1 MKRWVVQAIDQGVI
15 EGAMDNA
22 SVGSGSIEGVMGG
35 ASDGS
40 RSNRWSDGRCKLLI
54 REQ

>member
-1 MKRWVVQAIDQGVI
+1 MKRWVVQAIDLGVI
-15 EGAMDNA
+15 EGAMDDA
-22 SVGSGSIEGVMGG
+22 SVGSGSIEGVMVG

-40 RSNRWSDGRCKLLI
+40 RSNSWSDGLCKLWI